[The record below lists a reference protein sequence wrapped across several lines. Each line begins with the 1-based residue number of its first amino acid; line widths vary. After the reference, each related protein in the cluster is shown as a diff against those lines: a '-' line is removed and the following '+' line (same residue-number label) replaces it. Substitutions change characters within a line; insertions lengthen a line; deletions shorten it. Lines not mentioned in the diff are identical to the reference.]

1 MTTLMNEHNFQFP
14 PTNLLSAGNNIR
26 WRSIK
31 PSSGLAMLSDQ
42 SAALTFTIQSSSA
55 ALVSNTLYIKA
66 TYVLVDEVGSN
77 IGPNTYEHTELGLA
91 ALIESDNMSWSG
103 VETKMSQTKDY
114 PALLSTWYTGDTL
127 GTKQWKKQ
135 LEGFGTKDRLQTD
148 GSGVLIHHPFN
159 CTFATPQHI
168 LLPAITGG
176 VNVSFNIGRIED
188 FIPNL
193 ATGTSTSGR
202 KPARVLLQDISCN
215 YAELELD
222 NEYIQQ
228 IVSDLA
234 AGGKLWH
241 ATVDMEQQVVP
252 AVEGNMQQIVV
263 NTRRAKSVQSWRL
276 QWRKPANIADKTRD
290 RALINSH
297 CDLSSFDVEIA
308 GQRISPK
315 GRKWQLNLASNKSGT
330 IKDPEAWYLQ
340 YLTAAG
346 GYGSELNDVVF
357 NPAAGLFSV
366 GTNFAASS
374 DQSNVWG
381 DGMDCSNSDGKCT

>member
-31 PSSGLAMLSDQ
+31 PSSGLTMLSDQ

-55 ALVSNTLYIKA
+55 ALA

-114 PALLSTWYTGDTL
+114 PALLSTWYSGDTL

-135 LEGFGTKDRLQTD
+135 LEGFGTKDHLQTD
-148 GSGVLIHHPFN
+148 GSGVLVHHPFN

-168 LLPAITGG
+168 LLPAITG
-176 VNVSFNIGRIED
+176 ED

-290 RALINSH
+290 RAYINSH

-315 GRKWQLNLASNKSGT
+315 ERKWQLNLTSNKSGT

-357 NPAAGLFSV
+357 NPGSGLFSI

-381 DGMDCSNSDGKCT
+381 DGMDCSNSDGK